1 MKTTHH
7 QAKGFTLVEL
17 LVVIAIIA
25 SLAAMATPAI
35 MGAMKKAK
43 VMTAKNIC
51 VSLENAVDRFENDY
65 SYLPF
70 DGNSTAPSTDTE
82 VFTAGGSI
90 SGKGPSAV
98 MAVLA
103 GLNEDMNPNKIKY
116 FTLNEPKGGS
126 GAYKD
131 GMHVDVGAKTA
142 ELYDAW
148 GRPYSMTFDYDLDD
162 QINNPLDADPVVG
175 KKVLVYSTGPDK
187 VTLSTGMKNKEKK
200 WIPRNF

>member
-1 MKTTHH
+1 MKTTHQ

-51 VSLENAVDRFENDY
+51 VSLENAVDRFEGDY

-70 DGNSTAPSTDTE
+70 DGTTPGADEE
-82 VFTAGGSI
+82 VFTAGTSI
-90 SGKGPSAV
+90 TGKGPSGV

-103 GLNEDMNPNKIKY
+103 GLDEDINPKGIKY
-116 FTLNEPKGGS
+116 FSLNEPKGGAGS
-126 GAYKD
+126 YKE
-131 GMHVDVGAKTA
+131 GMHVDVTAETA

-148 GRPYSMTFDYDLDD
+148 GSPYSMTFDYNLDD
-162 QINNPLDADPVVG
+162 QIDNPLETNPVSG
-175 KKVLVYSTGPDK
+175 KKVIVYSVGPDK
-187 VTLSTGMKNKEKK
+187 TTPTTGMGNKEKK

>member
-1 MKTTHH
+1 MKTTS
-7 QAKGFTLVEL
+7 QQSKGFTLVEL

-51 VSLENAVDRFENDY
+51 VSLENAVDRFESDY

-70 DGNSTAPSTDTE
+70 EGSTPNVDTE
-82 VFTAGGSI
+82 VFTAGDSFN
-90 SGKGPSAV
+90 GKGPSDL

-103 GLNEDMNPNKIKY
+103 GLDDDINPKRIKY
-116 FTLNEPKGGS
+116 FTLNEPKGGKNS
-126 GAYKD
+126 YKE
-131 GMHVDVGAKTA
+131 GMHVDTTAKTA
-142 ELYDAW
+142 ELYDPW
-148 GRPYSMTFDYDLDD
+148 GSPYSMTFDYDLDD
-162 QINNPLDADPVVG
+162 EINSPFSVKAVSG
-175 KKVLVYSTGPDK
+175 KKVLVYSIGPDK
-187 VTLSTGMKNKEKK
+187 VKPRVGMSNKEKK